1 MTEEKK
7 EEVIDNNT
15 NSEKS
20 KRFKDIKE
28 SDDWKAAHLADK
40 REVEIHRD
48 EWKKKY
54 YDSDKKMVELA
65 KKNLKLTEEIESY
78 ERDDLSKRKIYG
90 QDEIDEKKKKQQ
102 EKQLSN
108 FLNRIK

>member
-1 MTEEKK
+1 
-7 EEVIDNNT
+7 
-15 NSEKS
+15 
-20 KRFKDIKE
+20 
-28 SDDWKAAHLADK
+28 
-40 REVEIHRD
+40 
-48 EWKKKY
+48 
-54 YDSDKKMVELA
+54 MVELA